1 MKSPDKKID
10 LDVRENNEVEDIL
23 NSFESNPD
31 EVYKVLEESP
41 EAMSQFQAILLL
53 KRGGRWKRIRI

>member
-10 LDVRENNEVEDIL
+10 LEVRENNDVEDIL

-41 EAMSQFQAILLL
+41 EAMSQLMAIVQSKLEYHS
-53 KRGGRWKRIRI
+53 